1 MSRARVKAGT
11 TRTEPGQSPGSCT
24 YTARLKPGTTR
35 IAPHGFGTPAV
46 RLSIRRRARD
56 EVPTFFSRAAACPSG
71 LHPGWYNG
79 SGPPTHR
86 QMSDNANTPKTGGEV
101 KERTRT
107 ETKEPSMWKVVLL
120 NDDYTPM
127 EFVVHLLESVY
138 DKGPAEAYR
147 IMMQVHTQGRG
158 LCGVY
163 PFDVAETRVA
173 ATEQLAETAGFP
185 LKAVMEEE

>member
-1 MSRARVKAGT
+1 MA
-11 TRTEPGQSPGSCT
+11 
-24 YTARLKPGTTR
+24 
-35 IAPHGFGTPAV
+35 
-46 RLSIRRRARD
+46 
-56 EVPTFFSRAAACPSG
+56 
-71 LHPGWYNG
+71 
-79 SGPPTHR
+79 
-86 QMSDNANTPKTGGEV
+86 DNAPKTGGEV

-158 LCGVY
+158 ICGAY
-163 PFDVAETRVA
+163 PFDVAETHVA
-173 ATEQLAETAGFP
+173 ATEQLAETAGYP